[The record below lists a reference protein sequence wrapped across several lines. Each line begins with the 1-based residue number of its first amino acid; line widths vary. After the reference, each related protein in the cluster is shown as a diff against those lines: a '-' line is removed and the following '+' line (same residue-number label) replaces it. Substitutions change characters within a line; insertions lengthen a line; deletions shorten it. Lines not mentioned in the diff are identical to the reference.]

1 MKYSSNESWW
11 IFLKRFVASVQHIV
25 GEVEVKIPN
34 ESDTRLE
41 EELEAL
47 RFQVEKLSD
56 EVSQCINTS
65 YEAFKC
71 FSVKSF
77 IKSWTNNL
85 PKSIP

>member
-1 MKYSSNESWW
+1 
-11 IFLKRFVASVQHIV
+11 LKRFVASVQHII
-25 GEVEVKIPN
+25 GEVEVKTPN

-47 RFQVEKLSD
+47 RFKVEKLSD
-56 EVSQCINTS
+56 EVSRCINTS
-65 YEAFKC
+65 REIFKS